1 METDKINLN
10 VLEQLV
16 IFKLGKE
23 EYGTNIQQVK
33 EILKVPEITSMPRTP
48 EFISGI
54 ISLRGQIIPVIN
66 LNNRFDLVKDSDET
80 PQHVIIVDLEDNP
93 IGMIVDEVV
102 DVSRVSKGE
111 IESTPSLIETN
122 IDDDYVAGIARIEKR
137 LIILLDLSK
146 VLTPEESTK
155 IKELEIVDE
164 PNERE
169 QNLEVNETE
178 SVEVSS
184 NSEETREDIKIRG

>member
-102 DVSRVSKGE
+102 DVSRVSEGE

-178 SVEVSS
+178 LVEVSS